1 MMTRSDLTLITLL
14 VALVPFL
21 TTQPTGLTAQTGA
34 ARPSVWLQG
43 GVAPRSDALVFA
55 GVEIRGSWDHRVT
68 PVLAVA
74 GVWRASG
81 CDQLVG
87 VPCDDSG
94 WAPSI
99 GALISV
105 TPPARATRLYLAP
118 RVGAIF
124 YDGFE
129 RGVWNP
135 SLGLGVAWAGQG
147 AVGFMGEV
155 RYNAVTDSRSRNSLR
170 RPDTED
176 FVAFLVGLTLRM

>member
-1 MMTRSDLTLITLL
+1 MTRSGPPLITLL
-14 VALVPFL
+14 FAFILVL

-43 GVAPRSDALVFA
+43 GVAPRSDAMVSA
-55 GVEIRGSWDHRVT
+55 GLEIRGGWSGRVT

-81 CDQLVG
+81 CDQVVG
-87 VPCDDSG
+87 VPCDDNG
-94 WAPSI
+94 WAPSL

-105 TPPARATRLYLAP
+105 TPATRAARLYVSP

>member
-1 MMTRSDLTLITLL
+1 MTRRVLPLITLL
-14 VALVPFL
+14 VASVSILM
-21 TTQPTGLTAQTGA
+21 TQPTGLTAQTGA
-34 ARPSVWLQG
+34 ARPSVWLHG
-43 GVAPRSDALVFA
+43 GVAPRSDAMVSA
-55 GVEIRGSWDHRVT
+55 GLEVRGSWGHRVT
-68 PVLAVA
+68 PVLAVS

-81 CDQLVG
+81 CDQVVG
-87 VPCDDSG
+87 VPCDDNG
-94 WAPSI
+94 WAPSL

-105 TPPARATRLYLAP
+105 TPPARAARLYLAP

-147 AVGFMGEV
+147 AVGFTGEV